1 MLLDFSYTF
10 GRLRQRFKGFMKT
23 DKSRTLDF
31 AKFTRDHIE
40 AGQICIRG
48 RWSPENAVFEII
60 RAKASKIAEF
70 DPTRAG

>member
-10 GRLRQRFKGFMKT
+10 GRLRQEFKGFMKI

-31 AKFTRDHIE
+31 FRFTRDHIE
-40 AGQICIRG
+40 ASQICIRA

-70 DPTRAG
+70 NPTRPG